1 MAVDPVDEKV
11 YWAEMYDEAGSW
23 RSDIRRSN
31 LEGLEAESLV
41 TGIDGR
47 VSGVALNTYILGGH
61 GVAPI
66 GAEHLYWAERD
77 AGVIRRADTDGSNV
91 EILASDIGTPVGL
104 GLDWRRFDRY
114 PDIYRNLY
122 FLEWETNTLR
132 RFLVEDGRIA
142 VKAEEELEVET
153 VIVGEG
159 EERLLFSMST
169 EEWDNNAIVWSDG
182 SYINF
187 YDVSGYSE
195 PRQLAQIDHSVLASN
210 PFYLQWYTV
219 SDSKTISDAH
229 GTPLVLGARALAS
242 LRLTGD
248 RIYWIDKR
256 MGSIRRSR
264 LDGTEVEDLVKGLE
278 DAEDLA
284 LDADGRKMY
293 WSDRAAGEIR
303 RADLDGGH
311 VEVLVAS
318 LKEPGSI
325 ALDVADGKIYWTSRE
340 PLLPDPD
347 RIQRSDMNGLGVE
360 TVLSGLRNVDQ
371 LAVDPVE
378 GRMYYTDRDHT
389 IQRVDLHGASRQHIV
404 WVLADP
410 LDIALDVGAR
420 KLYWT
425 SGPYF
430 RTNSNSGKGII
441 QRSDLDGS
449 NAEDIV
455 TGLLRPASLVLDA
468 PVPPVPA
475 TERSH
480 TAVSA
485 MVESDSVG
493 RFSVEFVRNG
503 RWNTITDASG
513 RFDLDI
519 SSREPGGVGGLYE
532 ARAHDEDGKQVG
544 AWTVEL
550 EEGRRKILELAAG
563 GVVTVLFSEPIG
575 SPEADPCSNGLSVRH
590 PKINRQL
597 VEDCRAL
604 VHFRSTWDSSSYW
617 RYEFLEWTTSRSI
630 EYWTGIQ
637 VTDSRVRGFSPREI
651 MPSFESL
658 SLEMYF
664 AAPFSARLAEL
675 TALEVL
681 SLPGQGI
688 YGRIP
693 SELSKLTRLT
703 HLDLHSNDLTG
714 QIPPEL
720 GKLSRLTHLDL
731 SANRL
736 IGPIPAE
743 FGQLRSLEHVDLSGN
758 HFRCVPE
765 ELAQLGNWSKW
776 ADGLPLCES
785 VNLDELPADFDGDG
799 TVGLGDFFLFAD
811 AFGST
816 DERFDMDGNGKVH
829 YGDFWLFITYFEGSR
844 AKLLALAQDA
854 LDLPDG
860 PGLQSNPN
868 PFNASTVLSW
878 FILSPGPVRLDVYN
892 VMGQR
897 IRTLVDQEQAFGKQQ
912 VTWDGRDKQGNEVSS
927 GVYLVHLAHRGG
939 TDTNRLL
946 YLK

>member
-1 MAVDPVDEKV
+1 MHEDV
-11 YWAEMYDEAGSW
+11 
-23 RSDIRRSN
+23 
-31 LEGLEAESLV
+31 
-41 TGIDGR
+41 
-47 VSGVALNTYILGGH
+47 
-61 GVAPI
+61 
-66 GAEHLYWAERD
+66 
-77 AGVIRRADTDGSNV
+77 
-91 EILASDIGTPVGL
+91 
-104 GLDWRRFDRY
+104 
-114 PDIYRNLY
+114 YRNLY

-132 RFLVEDGRIA
+132 RFLVEVYSNGF
-142 VKAEEELEVET
+142 KANEWVDVEELEVET

-159 EERLLFSMST
+159 EERLLFSLSAGDWFNDGT
-169 EEWDNNAIVWSDG
+169 IVWSDG
-182 SYINF
+182 SNINL
-187 YDVSGYSE
+187 YDVSGYRE

-210 PFYLQWYTV
+210 SFALQVYTV

-441 QRSDLDGS
+441 RRSDLDGS

-563 GVVTVLFSEPIG
+563 GVVNVLSSEPIG

-604 VHFRSTWDSSSYW
+604 VHFRSTWDFSY
-617 RYEFLEWTTSRSI
+617 EMEWTTSRPI

-637 VTDSRVRGFSPREI
+637 VTDSRVREFSVRI
-651 MPSFESL
+651 IKPSFEWSRP
-658 SLEMYF
+658 EGRF
-664 AAPFSARLAEL
+664 TAPFSARLLAEL

-681 SLPGQGI
+681 ALPEQGI

-693 SELSKLTRLT
+693 SELPKLSRLT
-703 HLDLHSNDLTG
+703 HLDLRLNDLTGQIPPELGKLSRLTHLDLRLNDLTG

-731 SANRL
+731 SLNRL

-776 ADGLPLCES
+776 AEGLPLCES